1 MVAVGATVVA
11 HRLIEPVAAVVGLGG
26 PAPGGLVDRAALAAG
41 ASVFAPAA
49 PTASAASAAAA
60 SPALARFILACPF
73 RTPSLG
79 SGCGGLAARVFGRL
93 LASSLASLLEGR
105 AGGTAFR
112 GGRPSATE
120 PKLVV
125 TAIEATRFG
134 GGLVRLDPFR
144 LRPRR
149 LLGLS
154 AGGRASARGGG
165 RSRGR
170 GFQTE

>member
-1 MVAVGATVVA
+1 MVT
-11 HRLIEPVAAVVGLGG
+11 HRLIQPVAAVVGLWG
-26 PAPGGLVDRAALAAG
+26 PAPGGLVDRAALAPG
-41 ASVFAPAA
+41 ASVFAPAT
-49 PTASAASAAAA
+49 PTASAASSPAAA
-60 SPALARFILACPF
+60 PALARFILACPF

-79 SGCGGLAARVFGRL
+79 AGCGGFAARVVGRL
-93 LASSLASLLEGR
+93 LASSLASLLEDR
-105 AGGTAFR
+105 PGGTAFR

-125 TAIEATRFG
+125 NAIEATRFG
-134 GGLVRLDPFR
+134 GGLVRRDPFR

-170 GFQTE
+170 GFQPE